1 MNKLMILAA
10 VAAMAGAAV
19 AESKCE
25 IPAPQG
31 DLEKYS
37 GPKSRFQEKLDE
49 IKANGKAGYDLVMV
63 GDSITHFFETS
74 YGKEVSQKRFAGYKV
89 LNLGIGGDATQHVI
103 WRFEHGQLDGYKAK
117 VFMLMIGCNN
127 SWDEAKDII
136 AGTKKI
142 IAQIQKK
149 HPESVIVYSPILPR
163 WGAFP
168 PRPAITLDQKNEEV
182 GNAIKAMC
190 DGKKLVYINFNK
202 PFRDEKG
209 AQVRKMYAPDMLHIA
224 APAYE
229 LWADNLMPILKKV
242 CKK

>member
-1 MNKLMILAA
+1 MKRLIMCAALAA
-10 VAAMAGAAV
+10 RCGTVMAA
-19 AESKCE
+19 SKCE
-25 IPAPQG
+25 TPVPQG
-31 DLEKYS
+31 KLEEYA

-49 IKANGKAGYDLVMV
+49 IKANGKNGYDLVMV

-74 YGKEVSQKRFAGYKV
+74 YGKEVTAKRFAGYKV
-89 LNLGIGGDATQHVI
+89 LNLGIGGDMTQHVI
-103 WRFEHGQLDGYKAK
+103 WRFEQGQLDGYKAK

-127 SWDEAKDII
+127 AWDEAADII

-142 IAQIQKK
+142 IAMIREK

-229 LWADNLMPILKKV
+229 LWADTLMPILKKS
-242 CKK
+242 CGK

>member
-1 MNKLMILAA
+1 MNKLMVCAVLAA
-10 VAAMAGAAV
+10 MCGTVAAA
-19 AESKCE
+19 SNCE
-25 IPAPQG
+25 TPRPQG
-31 DLEKYS
+31 KLEDYA

-49 IKANGKAGYDLVMV
+49 IKAHGREGYDLVLV

-74 YGKEVSQKRFAGYKV
+74 YGKEVSARRFAGYKV

-117 VFMLMIGCNN
+117 VIMLMIGCNN
-127 SWDEAKDII
+127 AWDEAADII

-142 IAQIQKK
+142 IAMIQAK

-202 PFRDEKG
+202 PFRNEKG
-209 AQVRKMYAPDMLHIA
+209 EQVRKMYAPDMLHIA

-229 LWADNLMPILKKV
+229 LWADTLLPILEKT